1 MHQNKEFHLL
11 STPRY
16 LGSPTGWAR
25 MQISC
30 TSVSPTYPKLKLER
44 PLPCNLDTPYPC
56 SRGYFTI
63 MLVVS
68 SIHLNSR
75 HFPSGTNTICHDL
88 KPHLLQTF
96 ESEDMHT
103 YRYGER
109 RRGRP
114 LKTNS
119 IQKHRYVFDD
129 LPPKFILYAG

>member
-56 SRGYFTI
+56 SRRYFTI

-68 SIHLNSR
+68 SIHPNSR
-75 HFPSGTNTICHDL
+75 HFPARIPPAATSSPTSHRHSNPRTCTPI
-88 KPHLLQTF
+88 
-96 ESEDMHT
+96 DMVNV
-103 YRYGER
+103 G
-109 RRGRP
+109 GVP
-114 LKTNS
+114 
-119 IQKHRYVFDD
+119 
-129 LPPKFILYAG
+129 